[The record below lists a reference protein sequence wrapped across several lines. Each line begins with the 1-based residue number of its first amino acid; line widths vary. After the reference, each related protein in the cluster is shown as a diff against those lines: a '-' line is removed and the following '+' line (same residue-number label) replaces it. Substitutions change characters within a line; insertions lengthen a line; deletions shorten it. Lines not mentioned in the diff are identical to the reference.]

1 MTAFFTKC
9 LIVCPL
15 VFLAGFIDAIAGG
28 GGIITIPAYLLAGL
42 PAHLA
47 VGTNKTVAGL
57 GTLTSVFKYIKNGAV
72 IGDVALF
79 ASMGSITGAFI
90 GSGIALHLS
99 EQVLKTILLVALP
112 CVALFLTFNRGFGLN
127 DGAMK
132 SHSPTKRRLLS
143 LLVGLVV
150 GGYDGLIGPGAGTFL
165 IIGFAA
171 VLGTDLLTGSA
182 CGRVTN
188 LASNLTSMLMYIHAG
203 QVDFLLTVPAA
214 VCYGLGGYAGSGYAL
229 KGGSKNVRKV
239 MFVVL
244 ALLFIKVGMDL
255 AGVSF

>member
-1 MTAFFTKC
+1 MRRHIESRTVELDDLESDTVKALGDLNHPGLSGVDLLHRHFVLSHAETGN
-9 LIVCPL
+9 LI
-15 VFLAGFIDAIAGG
+15 AEDR
-28 GGIITIPAYLLAGL
+28 YR
-42 PAHLA
+42 
-47 VGTNKTVAGL
+47 
-57 GTLTSVFKYIKNGAV
+57 
-72 IGDVALF
+72 
-79 ASMGSITGAFI
+79 M
-90 GSGIALHLS
+90 
-99 EQVLKTILLVALP
+99 IL
-112 CVALFLTFNRGFGLN
+112 
-127 DGAMK
+127 
-132 SHSPTKRRLLS
+132 
-143 LLVGLVV
+143 
-150 GGYDGLIGPGAGTFL
+150 DGLQVTLLITF
-165 IIGFAA
+165 FAA